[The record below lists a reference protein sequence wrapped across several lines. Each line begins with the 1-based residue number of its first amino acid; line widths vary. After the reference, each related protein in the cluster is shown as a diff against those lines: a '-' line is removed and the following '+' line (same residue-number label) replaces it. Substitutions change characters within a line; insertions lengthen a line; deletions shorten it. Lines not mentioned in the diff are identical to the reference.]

1 MMKDNPTMRLK
12 GTIGEAAADG
22 LLAGEAAGVIMA
34 AYLALAGLTWG
45 SGPVEVLA
53 LFDPGETASALF
65 GLIAHLAVSGVYG
78 TVFGLGWRL
87 AARWLSRIPVWLAG
101 TVCGL
106 ILFAPALAIL
116 LPAASSPLLTIP
128 PAHFALAHG
137 LYGLTLGIG
146 LARRYT
152 PDR

>member
-1 MMKDNPTMRLK
+1 MIKDNPEMQLK

-53 LFDPGETASALF
+53 LFDPGETGSALF

-78 TVFGLGWRL
+78 AAFGAGWW
-87 AARWLSRIPVWLAG
+87 AVTPAVARIP
-101 TVCGL
+101 TSS
-106 ILFAPALAIL
+106 
-116 LPAASSPLLTIP
+116 SSPQGWYSRGRQQRR
-128 PAHFALAHG
+128 HFA
-137 LYGLTLGIG
+137 
-146 LARRYT
+146 R
-152 PDR
+152 